1 MTGLLILA
9 ATPIGNPGDATD
21 RLREALATA
30 DIVAAED
37 TRRLHRL
44 VSMLDVHPTGSVVS
58 YYDAVEAERTPG
70 LLAALQA
77 GATVLLLTDAGTPSI
92 SDPGFRLV
100 AACAKAGVRVTGLP
114 GPSAVLLALTVS
126 GLPVDRFAFEGFLPR
141 KSGERRRRLRELAAD
156 PRTLVFFEAPHRL
169 APMLVDLAAEFGAN
183 RSAAVCRELTKTYE
197 EVRRGP
203 LSELAEWSRGDVR
216 GEITVVVAGA
226 VRSVGELS
234 GVELAAAVAER
245 EAVGT
250 DRKTAIAEVAVAT
263 GRRKSEVYAAV
274 VAARSKPEVSG
285 P

>member
-44 VSMLDVHPTGSVVS
+44 ASMLDVHPTGSVVS

>member
-44 VSMLDVHPTGSVVS
+44 ASMLDVHPTGSVVS

-70 LLAALQA
+70 LLASLQA

-92 SDPGFRLV
+92 SDPG
-100 AACAKAGVRVTGLP
+100 
-114 GPSAVLLALTVS
+114 LLALTVS

-169 APMLVDLAAEFGAN
+169 APMLADLVAEFGAD

-203 LSELAEWSRGDVR
+203 LSELADWSTGDVR

-226 VRSVGELS
+226 VRSVSELS

-263 GRRKSEVYAAV
+263 GQRKSEVYAAV
-274 VAARSKPEVSG
+274 VARSKPEVPG

>member
-44 VSMLDVHPTGSVVS
+44 ASMLDVHPTGSVVS

-70 LLAALQA
+70 LLASLQA

-100 AACAKAGVRVTGLP
+100 AACAAAGVRVTGLP
-114 GPSAVLLALTVS
+114 GPSAMLLALTVS

-183 RSAAVCRELTKTYE
+183 RLAAVCRELTKTYE

-203 LSELAEWSRGDVR
+203 LSELADWSTGDVR

-226 VRSVGELS
+226 VRSVSELS

-263 GRRKSEVYAAV
+263 GQRKSEVYAAV
-274 VAARSKPEVSG
+274 VARSKPEVPG